1 MTADLI
7 RMLLVEDNPGD
18 AKLVQTLV
26 REIRPPAPAVTV
38 AQTLADAMTVVEL
51 FDVVLLDLGLPDS
64 QGLDTFTALHARFP
78 QVPVIILTGSSD
90 DDLGMAAV
98 QGGAQDYLEK
108 AHLAAWSLSR
118 SVRYAV
124 ERHHLRLDLERS
136 ATVIRDLQRL
146 LPICANCKKI
156 RDEAGTWEFLE
167 TYLTRVSHM
176 AVTHGICPECAERV
190 RAEFNGGAHQT
201 D

>member
-1 MTADLI
+1 MTSELI
-7 RMLLVEDNPGD
+7 RVLLVEDNPGD

-26 REIRPPAPAVTV
+26 RDIRPPAPAVTV
-38 AQTLADAMTVVEL
+38 AETLAQAMTIVEL
-51 FDVVLLDLGLPDS
+51 FDLVLLDLGLPDS
-64 QGLDTFTALHARFP
+64 QGLDTFTTLHARFP
-78 QVPVIILTGSSD
+78 QVPILILTGSTD
-90 DDLGMAAV
+90 EDLGMAAV

-108 AHLAAWSLSR
+108 AHLAAWILSR

-124 ERHHLRLDLERS
+124 ERHRLLMDLERS

-156 RDEAGTWEFLE
+156 RDEAGTWESLE

-176 AVTHGICPECAERV
+176 ALSHGICPECSARV
-190 RAEFNGGAHQT
+190 LSQMKE
-201 D
+201 